1 MKRVLFLV
9 GPHASGK
16 SYSSK
21 EYIAKNPETVMID
34 TGPIMREVHNQDA
47 PELTM
52 GEWVERLEKKY
63 GNDITSQI
71 INSEIKKRMD
81 KSNSSEYIL
90 IGFRTLEGIMYTM
103 KNLELKNC
111 SILYVDATKNLLY
124 KNFTLRGGDMTFE
137 KFEKYLENEEKSGL
151 GILKQIALEDSN
163 LIDYYYR
170 TTNDDCIE
178 NQIDFQLK
186 KMRKREIEHISLDK
200 DCNIEK

>member
-1 MKRVLFLV
+1 MKKVLFLI

-21 EYIAKNPETVMID
+21 KYISKNPETVMID
-34 TGPIMREVHNQDA
+34 TGPIMRKLHNQAA

-52 GEWVERLEKKY
+52 GEWVKSLEKKY
-63 GNDITSQI
+63 GNNITSQI
-71 INSEIKKRMD
+71 INSEIKKRME
-81 KSNSSEYIL
+81 NSDASEYIL

-124 KNFTLRGGDMTFE
+124 KNFMLRGEKMPYKEFE
-137 KFEKYLENEEKSGL
+137 EYLANEEKSGL
-151 GILKQIALEDSN
+151 GTLKQIALEDSN

-170 TTNDDCIE
+170 TNNNDCFE
-178 NQIDFQLK
+178 NQINLHLK
-186 KMRKREIEHISLDK
+186 AMKERENKYSSLTKDCEIEI
-200 DCNIEK
+200 